1 MRSALPL
8 KESTTR
14 WKEEVVLLVYSM
26 GGQRSWLS
34 GEGCKVTVLS
44 GSIRTAGRH
53 ENRIKSRAAVWFWE
67 LNRKSN
73 VLPKCC
79 I

>member
-44 GSIRTAGRH
+44 GSICTAGRH
-53 ENRIKSRAAVWFWE
+53 ENSKEQSSC
-67 LNRKSN
+67 L
-73 VLPKCC
+73 VLGTEQKVKCLT
-79 I
+79 